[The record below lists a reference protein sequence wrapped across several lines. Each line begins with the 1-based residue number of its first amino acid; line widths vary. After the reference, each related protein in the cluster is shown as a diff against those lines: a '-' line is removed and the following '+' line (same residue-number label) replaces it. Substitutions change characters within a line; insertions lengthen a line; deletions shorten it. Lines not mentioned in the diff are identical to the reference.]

1 MSLPFLIGLRLFIRY
16 LQIAA
21 TYHWKCGQAKKEN
34 ELPVKEMCSAN
45 ILCTQMLSAEWRQIG
60 QKLACYQLLLRM
72 THPRVIKL
80 RVDVHKLLKHN
91 EQLEREKANSAVK
104 DLCSE
109 HSVYKPAA
117 QRN

>member
-1 MSLPFLIGLRLFIRY
+1 MH
-16 LQIAA
+16 
-21 TYHWKCGQAKKEN
+21 TNAKRRVE
-34 ELPVKEMCSAN
+34 AN
-45 ILCTQMLSAEWRQIG
+45 WTKTA
-60 QKLACYQLLLRM
+60 ACYQLLLRM